1 MFHFCLIETELENTV
16 TVQASSD
23 LPLSGERFI
32 LTCNVV
38 CDRPPH
44 VKWLDPRGQ
53 TPTGQGI
60 TLSPQ
65 TFNERMYSVEIL
77 FDPLRT
83 SQTGIYTC
91 MSTVDVQV

>member
-1 MFHFCLIETELENTV
+1 M
-16 TVQASSD
+16 A
-23 LPLSGERFI
+23 R
-32 LTCNVV
+32 
-38 CDRPPH
+38 
-44 VKWLDPRGQ
+44 PRGQ

-77 FDPLRT
+77 FDPLHT

-91 MSTVDVQV
+91 MSTVDVPSSIQNATRLVRVQRKFS